1 MGSGENIDLKALL
14 ACQSCGLI
22 QQRPAQTADHLACA
36 RCGHRLAAGNASRS
50 PEYTAALALAALAV
64 YIPAILMPIM
74 TITQMGHS
82 HHTSILMGAASL
94 IAEGRIAIGAIVII
108 CSIIIPLGKIAGLLA
123 LSTDVS
129 LLRRPHRA
137 WTWRLIEW
145 TGKWSMLDVLLVA
158 MLVVV
163 MKLGDLVQVEPGPG
177 LLLFAAFVILSL
189 AASICFDQRAIWN
202 RAT

>member
-1 MGSGENIDLKALL
+1 MESRENIDLKNLL

-22 QQRPAQTADHLACA
+22 QQRPAQTANYLACA
-36 RCGHRLAAGNASRS
+36 RCAHRLAGGDVSRS

-82 HHTSILMGAASL
+82 HHTSILMGAATL
-94 IAEGRIAIGAIVII
+94 IAEGRIA
-108 CSIIIPLGKIAGLLA
+108 IIIPLGKIAGLLA

-163 MKLGDLVQVEPGPG
+163 MKLGDLVHVEPGPG